1 MKKWG
6 LTPLKDCGY
15 TLWFDET
22 YKETY
27 LTLRRAGRILLAH
40 LCPALLGDL
49 DELLD
54 STYCDMSRKE
64 WLLRNHPN
72 ITGWLIVA
80 FRYVVYHR
88 IRAWYRQQR
97 VLERCANEL
106 RVERVA
112 DPVAEALNAAE
123 TEAFLRDALG
133 ASRYALLR
141 AHRCEGVCVRELAK
155 QTGKSVRAMEVSL
168 WRWRK
173 TCEKLLKGRGNF
185 LLFLLSLYVNFGFFL
200 GV

>member
-72 ITGWLIVA
+72 ITGWLSVA

-97 VLERCANEL
+97 ILEGYANEL

-123 TEAFLRDALG
+123 TEAFCATPLG
-133 ASRYALLR
+133 R
-141 AHRCEGVCVRELAK
+141 AAMRSCARTATSAFVCVSWRSKRARACVPWRSPCGAGAK
-155 QTGKSVRAMEVSL
+155 LVRN
-168 WRWRK
+168 
-173 TCEKLLKGRGNF
+173 C
-185 LLFLLSLYVNFGFFL
+185 
-200 GV
+200 

>member
-1 MKKWG
+1 M
-6 LTPLKDCGY
+6 PLKGSGY
-15 TLWFDET
+15 TSWFDET

-27 LTLRRAGRILLAH
+27 LILRRAGRILLAH

-54 STYCDMSRKE
+54 CTYNDMSRKE
-64 WLLRNHPN
+64 WLLQNHPN

-80 FRYVVYHR
+80 FRYIVYHR

-97 VLERCANEL
+97 ILEGYANEL

-112 DPVAEALNAAE
+112 DPFAEALSFAE
-123 TEAFLRDALG
+123 TEAFLSGAIG
-133 ASRYALLR
+133 ASRYALVR
-141 AHRCEGVCVRELAK
+141 AHCYEGASVQELAK
-155 QTGKSVRAMEVSL
+155 RTGRSVRAMEVSL

-185 LLFLLSLYVNFGFFL
+185 LLILLSLYVNFGFFL

>member
-1 MKKWG
+1 
-6 LTPLKDCGY
+6 
-15 TLWFDET
+15 
-22 YKETY
+22 
-27 LTLRRAGRILLAH
+27 
-40 LCPALLGDL
+40 
-49 DELLD
+49 
-54 STYCDMSRKE
+54 MSRKE

-97 VLERCANEL
+97 VLVRCANEL

-141 AHRCEGVCVRELAK
+141 THRYEGVSARELAK

-168 WRWRK
+168 WRWRN

-185 LLFLLSLYVNFGFFL
+185 LLILLSLYVNFGFFL

>member
-1 MKKWG
+1 MPWKG
-6 LTPLKDCGY
+6 SGY
-15 TLWFDET
+15 TSWFDET
-22 YKETY
+22 YKKTY
-27 LTLRRAGRILLAH
+27 LILRRAGRILLAH

-54 STYCDMSRKE
+54 CTYNDMSRKE
-64 WLLRNHPN
+64 WLLQNHPN

-80 FRYVVYHR
+80 FRYIVYHR

-97 VLERCANEL
+97 ILEGYANEL

-112 DPVAEALNAAE
+112 DPFAEALSFAE
-123 TEAFLRDALG
+123 TEAFLSDAIG
-133 ASRYALLR
+133 ASRYALVR
-141 AHRCEGVCVRELAK
+141 AHCYEGASVQELAK
-155 QTGKSVRAMEVSL
+155 RTGRSVHAMEVSL

-173 TCEKLLKGRGNF
+173 TCRKLLKGRGNF
-185 LLFLLSLYVNFGFFL
+185 LLLLLWLHVNLGFFL